1 MQYDITTNLKDN
13 PKKERIVSVDVLRG
27 FDMLWLIGG
36 TGLALAI
43 VKLFGEGVQYI
54 LLPQLDHA
62 EWIGFTFYDLI
73 FPLFEFI
80 MGMSVVFSLSRI
92 LKQDGKEAAYKR
104 LLKRFV
110 LLFLLGIIYYGGI
123 SNGWQDIRVFGVL
136 QRLAVTYLFTGMM
149 FIHFKL
155 KGLIL
160 FSVVVLIA
168 YWILNVFIP
177 VPDTGII
184 SITKES
190 NWAQYID
197 SILLPGRK
205 LGGNGTW
212 DVNGILGTFPATI
225 SCLLG
230 VFASNILLDKKLN
243 QQKRV
248 NYLVGLG
255 VSMLIVGLAWS
266 VSMPIIKK
274 IWSSTYVLVAG
285 GFSFILMGLFYWI
298 IDVKQY
304 TKWTLMFVWI
314 GVNPITIYMVRNLID
329 FNGIATRFV
338 SGTTDLHSPDVWGYL
353 VVMVISLAL
362 SLLLLR
368 FLYNRKIFLKV

>member
-1 MQYDITTNLKDN
+1 MQSDKTH
-13 PKKERIVSVDVLRG
+13 KKERILSVDVLRG
-27 FDMLWLIGG
+27 FDMFWLIGG

-43 VKLFGEGVQYI
+43 VKLFGQGVQDI

-62 EWIGFTFYDLI
+62 KWIGFTFYDLI
-73 FPLFEFI
+73 FPLFEFV

-92 LKQDGKEAAYKR
+92 LEQGGKKAAYKR
-104 LLKRFV
+104 LIKRSV
-110 LLFLLGIIYYGGI
+110 LLFLFGIIYYGGI
-123 SNGWQDIRVFGVL
+123 SHGWGNVRIFGVL
-136 QRLAVTYLFTGMM
+136 QRLAVTYLFTGILY
-149 FIHFKL
+149 IHFKL
-155 KGLIL
+155 RGLIL
-160 FSVVVLIA
+160 VSVIVLIA

-205 LGGNGTW
+205 YGGDGTW

-225 SCLLG
+225 SCLFG
-230 VFASNILLDKKLN
+230 VFASFILLDKKLDE
-243 QQKRV
+243 QKKV
-248 NYLVGLG
+248 YYLVGLG
-255 VSMLIVGLAWS
+255 ISMLIVGLGWS

-285 GFSFILMGLFYWI
+285 GLSFMLMGLFYWI
-298 IDVKQY
+298 IDVKKY
-304 TKWTLMFVWI
+304 TKWTLIFVWI
-314 GVNPITIYMVRNLID
+314 GVNPITIYMARKLVD

-338 SGTTDLHSPDVWGYL
+338 GGTTDLHSPDVWGYFIAM
-353 VVMVISLAL
+353 VMSLIL